1 MAIDAWVGL
10 RQHPAMFLIGQYDSP
25 FVRRVAIA
33 MRLYGIAFE
42 HRPWSSF
49 GDADKLRPYNPLTRV
64 PTLVLD
70 DGETIIDSHA
80 ILDFIDGQVPPQR
93 RMFPVSG
100 DERRRAIKVA
110 SLAAGMGDKLVSLF
124 YEQRLHEQASDVW
137 VARCRQQIG
146 AALEVLEADRSSRPG
161 TWWFGEEIG
170 HADIAVACVLRFAR
184 EVHSGIIDFSRY
196 PTLLAH
202 CEKAE
207 ALPAFVEI
215 SQPFI
220 PPA

>member
-1 MAIDAWVGL
+1 MPL

-25 FVRRVAIA
+25 FVRRTAIA
-33 MRLYGIAFE
+33 LRLYGIAFE

-80 ILDFIDGQVPPQR
+80 ILDFADGLVPAER

-100 DERRRAIKVA
+100 DARRRAIRVA
-110 SLAAGMGDKLVSLF
+110 NLATGMGDKLVSLF

-137 VARCRQQIG
+137 VARCRRQIG
-146 AALEVLEADRSSRPG
+146 ASLDALEDDRALRAG
-161 TWWFGEEIG
+161 TWWYGEAIG

-196 PTLLAH
+196 PALLAH
-202 CEKAE
+202 CERAE
-207 ALPAFVEI
+207 ALPVFAEI
-215 SQPFI
+215 SQPFV